1 MKKVKIIIIGLAV
14 VLLVAAIV
22 ALLRLNRNNH
32 LSFGTDS
39 EIDPS
44 ANGNSC
50 PSALRNW

>member
-32 LSFGTDS
+32 PTTCLSAPTPKS
-39 EIDPS
+39 MSPLHRS
-44 ANGNSC
+44 
-50 PSALRNW
+50 